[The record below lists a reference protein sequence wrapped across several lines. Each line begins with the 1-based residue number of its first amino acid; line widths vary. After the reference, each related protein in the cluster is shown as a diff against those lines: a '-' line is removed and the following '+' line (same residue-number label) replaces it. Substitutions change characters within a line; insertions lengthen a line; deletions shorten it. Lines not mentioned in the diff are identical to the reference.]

1 MDKNDRNH
9 RGDLEVVHSYSRK
22 QAIED
27 GVLIDVTKTAS
38 EAGFR
43 YPVALTA
50 AVYGPYVEVPD
61 GVSGQ
66 DSQGRLWDVLWML
79 LNAIRRGGDTDRVP
93 FEVYVRNSDCQ
104 SPELVRLVGRC
115 GPGDDLEPV
124 ITVMLP
130 GED

>member
-1 MDKNDRNH
+1 MKEEQTNI
-9 RGDLEVVHSYSRK
+9 VFAYSRA

-27 GVLIDVTKTAS
+27 GVLIDAGEMAK

-43 YPVALTA
+43 YSVALTA
-50 AVYGPYVEVPD
+50 AAWGLCVAVPEACPW
-61 GVSGQ
+61 Q
-66 DSQGRLWDVLWML
+66 DERGRLWDVLNVL
-79 LNAIRRGGDTDRVP
+79 RVSSRNRSSS
-93 FEVYVRNSDCQ
+93 EVEFSV
-104 SPELVRLVGRC
+104 LVQNDAAGPQLVTLQAVC

>member
-1 MDKNDRNH
+1 MKM
-9 RGDLEVVHSYSRK
+9 EVVFRYSRE

-27 GVLIDVTKTAS
+27 GVLIDAGVLAY

-43 YPVALTA
+43 YSVALTA
-50 AVYGPYVEVPD
+50 AAWNLCVAVPA
-61 GVSGQ
+61 SCPWQ
-66 DSQGRLWDVLWML
+66 DERGRLWDVLNVL
-79 LNAIRRGGDTDRVP
+79 RVNARRRSSSTVEFSVLVQND
-93 FEVYVRNSDCQ
+93 Q
-104 SPELVRLVGRC
+104 SGPQLITLQAVC

>member
-1 MDKNDRNH
+1 MKEEQTNI
-9 RGDLEVVHSYSRK
+9 VFAYSRA

-27 GVLIDVTKTAS
+27 GVLIDAGEMAK

-43 YPVALTA
+43 YSVALTA
-50 AVYGPYVEVPD
+50 AAWGLCVAVPEACPW
-61 GVSGQ
+61 Q
-66 DSQGRLWDVLWML
+66 DERGRLWDVLNVL
-79 LNAIRRGGDTDRVP
+79 RVSSRNQSSS
-93 FEVYVRNSDCQ
+93 EVEFSV
-104 SPELVRLVGRC
+104 LVQNDAAGAQLVTLQAVC

>member
-1 MDKNDRNH
+1 MKEEQTNI
-9 RGDLEVVHSYSRK
+9 VFAYSRA

-27 GVLIDVTKTAS
+27 GVLIDAGEMAK

-43 YPVALTA
+43 YSVALTA
-50 AVYGPYVEVPD
+50 AAWGLCVEVPEACPW
-61 GVSGQ
+61 Q
-66 DSQGRLWDVLWML
+66 DERGRLWDVLNVL
-79 LNAIRRGGDTDRVP
+79 RVSSRNRSSS
-93 FEVYVRNSDCQ
+93 EVEFSV
-104 SPELVRLVGRC
+104 LVQNDAAGPQLVTLQAVC

>member
-1 MDKNDRNH
+1 MDKNDR
-9 RGDLEVVHSYSRK
+9 DCSEKLDVVHSYSRK
-22 QAIED
+22 QALED
-27 GVLIDVTKTAS
+27 GVLIDVTETAR

-43 YPVALTA
+43 FPVALTA

-79 LNAIRRGGDTDRVP
+79 LNAIRGAGNTNRVP
-93 FEVYVRNSDCQ
+93 FEVCVRNSDRRP
-104 SPELVRLVGRC
+104 PELVRLVGHC

-124 ITVMLP
+124 LTVMLP